1 MSSFLCLSEDESNWE
16 MPCSN
21 SLGIEALVSTSNIG
35 ESGVWLFQID
45 GKEIAPACKSKG
57 ELNSFLYTLMDGY
70 TSHWVQ
76 LCVLHA

>member
-1 MSSFLCLSEDESNWE
+1 MDHLLCLSEDGSYWE

-21 SLGIEALVSTSNIG
+21 SSDIELLVNTSNIG

-45 GKEIAPACKSKG
+45 GEEIAPACKSKG
-57 ELNSFLYTLMDGY
+57 ELNSFLHTLMDGY

-76 LCVLHA
+76 